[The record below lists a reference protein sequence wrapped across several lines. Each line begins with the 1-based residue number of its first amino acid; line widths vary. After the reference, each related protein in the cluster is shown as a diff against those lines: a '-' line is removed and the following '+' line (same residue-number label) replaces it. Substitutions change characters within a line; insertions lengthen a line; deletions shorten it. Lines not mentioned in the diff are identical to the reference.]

1 MKDIFQ
7 FHHDVID
14 RYKEFSE
21 GFAKIASQDIREYA
35 DQIFREENKYTPPPL
50 IQLNMNYSPGMTIEQ
65 MVADGSL
72 HPLCKDIFRIKG
84 NSEFRLHLHQQQA
97 ITLASKRQNY
107 VVTTGTGSGKSLA
120 FFIPIIDGIL
130 KAKDKDPSPRI
141 RAIIIYPMNALAN
154 SQMEE
159 VKKFLDNLEPSPIT
173 VGRYTGQESREER
186 SACANTPPDILLTNY
201 MMLEYLLTRGNK
213 DTDRKIVEAAQDLQ
227 FLVLD
232 ELHTYRGR
240 QGADVAMLVRR
251 LRAATQSQNMLCVG
265 TSATMSSSEDKQ
277 DRIKA
282 VSGVATKLFGSLFS
296 PAN

>member
-130 KAKDKDPSPRI
+130 KAKEKDPSPRI

-159 VKKFLDNLEPSPIT
+159 VKNSSIILSRVPSP
-173 VGRYTGQESREER
+173 
-186 SACANTPPDILLTNY
+186 
-201 MMLEYLLTRGNK
+201 
-213 DTDRKIVEAAQDLQ
+213 
-227 FLVLD
+227 
-232 ELHTYRGR
+232 
-240 QGADVAMLVRR
+240 
-251 LRAATQSQNMLCVG
+251 
-265 TSATMSSSEDKQ
+265 
-277 DRIKA
+277 
-282 VSGVATKLFGSLFS
+282 
-296 PAN
+296 

>member
-130 KAKDKDPSPRI
+130 KAKGKEPSPRI

-159 VKKFLDNLEPSPIT
+159 VKNSSIILSRVPSP
-173 VGRYTGQESREER
+173 
-186 SACANTPPDILLTNY
+186 
-201 MMLEYLLTRGNK
+201 
-213 DTDRKIVEAAQDLQ
+213 
-227 FLVLD
+227 
-232 ELHTYRGR
+232 
-240 QGADVAMLVRR
+240 
-251 LRAATQSQNMLCVG
+251 
-265 TSATMSSSEDKQ
+265 
-277 DRIKA
+277 
-282 VSGVATKLFGSLFS
+282 
-296 PAN
+296 